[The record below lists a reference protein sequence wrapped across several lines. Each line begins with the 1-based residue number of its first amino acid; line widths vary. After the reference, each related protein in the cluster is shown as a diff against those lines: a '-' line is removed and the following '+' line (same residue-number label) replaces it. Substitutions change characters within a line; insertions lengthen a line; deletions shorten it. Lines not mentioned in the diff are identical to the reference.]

1 MHETTLW
8 DGRRVWCYGFR
19 EGLPVFKYL
28 TAPIG
33 LVTRTQLG
41 EQQLRRRRGQDPVAL
56 LVFHKAG
63 CGEQVAPLYV
73 LEHAVPARTKTSAL
87 LDSVA
92 AMNLAHRTCRRCK
105 KVFDRYLPT
114 STWMCGMCMKATGD
128 YGAGD
133 RAA

>member
-41 EQQLRRRRGQDPVAL
+41 EQQLRRHRGQDPVAL

-87 LDSVA
+87 LDRLRANAGGWSGPMVI
-92 AMNLAHRTCRRCK
+92 
-105 KVFDRYLPT
+105 
-114 STWMCGMCMKATGD
+114 
-128 YGAGD
+128 YGEASRLGSARLKD
-133 RAA
+133 EGVNFKQTPYDVRAR